1 MKSKGWERWA
11 AILTLMPSVI
21 LIAVFVYGFISW
33 TVFVS
38 FTKWD
43 SGAPDYTF
51 VGLANYQRLFSGT
64 SIESQRFFIDLR
76 NLIGFAMLF
85 LATNIVAGF
94 GLAIL
99 IDSRIR
105 GENFFRSVYL
115 LPYSISFIVAGVVWR
130 WLLTPGT
137 PELGS
142 TGVNKLLEYV
152 GLGFIKPRWFID
164 PTVLYIHPD
173 SDLGIFHHQVGLGFL
188 TNPIWGL
195 PVGTFSILFAATWLL
210 SGNVM
215 ALYLAGIRAIPPDL
229 REAAVVDGANLWQVI
244 RYIYIPVL
252 TPVTLSVAFILINV
266 SIRFYDL
273 TVAMTGKGAGFS
285 TDTLAYNMFETTFRS
300 ARFAQ
305 GAALAVLML
314 ILVSAVV
321 IPYLR
326 YSLRSETSI

>member
-115 LPYSISFIVAGVVWR
+115 LPYSISFI
-130 WLLTPGT
+130 
-137 PELGS
+137 
-142 TGVNKLLEYV
+142 
-152 GLGFIKPRWFID
+152 F
-164 PTVLYIHPD
+164 
-173 SDLGIFHHQVGLGFL
+173 
-188 TNPIWGL
+188 
-195 PVGTFSILFAATWLL
+195 
-210 SGNVM
+210 
-215 ALYLAGIRAIPPDL
+215 
-229 REAAVVDGANLWQVI
+229 
-244 RYIYIPVL
+244 
-252 TPVTLSVAFILINV
+252 
-266 SIRFYDL
+266 
-273 TVAMTGKGAGFS
+273 
-285 TDTLAYNMFETTFRS
+285 
-300 ARFAQ
+300 
-305 GAALAVLML
+305 
-314 ILVSAVV
+314 
-321 IPYLR
+321 
-326 YSLRSETSI
+326 